1 MDEKFEVIIKKC
13 QKYLEN
19 VPTIIIGSG
28 FSVPYGLPSMWAL
41 GEEIKAKLNSKY
53 SSEEPWISFVDFLDN
68 TQNLELAMH
77 KAPLTPNMYSDII
90 RVTWELI
97 NSKDKE
103 VFNDL
108 MHQSEGTVL
117 SKIFYKLLQSHPR
130 KVKVITANYD
140 RLIEYS
146 VDKIPANIE
155 TGFCGECSKS
165 FTGLQ
170 KSNQLK
176 DNTVLLCKV
185 HGSLDWFR
193 SEKNVQLVSMP
204 NSFKIYDG
212 FTPAIVTPG
221 IQKYQETHNE
231 PYRSLIATAD
241 EFISSASS
249 FLCIGYGFNDEH
261 LQPKL
266 INHIQQRSKPAV
278 IVTKTLSDKAKE
290 ILGNAK
296 KYIVFEEGS
305 SGKTKITVD
314 GVVEVVDG
322 DYWQLDK
329 FIELWL

>member
-1 MDEKFEVIIKKC
+1 MDEKFEEIIKKC

-19 VPTIIIGSG
+19 IPTIVIGSG
-28 FSVPYGLPSMWAL
+28 FSVPFGLPSMWEL
-41 GEEIKAKLNSKY
+41 GEEIKTKLNSKY
-53 SSEEPWISFVDFLDN
+53 SSEEEWKNFVDFLDS
-68 TQNLELAMH
+68 TKNLELAMH
-77 KAPLTPNMYSDII
+77 KASLTSNMYSDII

-103 VFNDL
+103 VFSDL
-108 MHQSEGTVL
+108 IHHTEDTVL
-117 SKIFYKLLQSHPR
+117 SKILYKLLQSHPR
-130 KVKVITANYD
+130 KVNVITANYD
-140 RLIEYS
+140 RLVEYS
-146 VDKIPANIE
+146 IDKIKANIE
-155 TGFCGECSKS
+155 TGFRGECTKH
-165 FTGLQ
+165 FTGLK
-170 KSNQLK
+170 KSNEVK
-176 DNTVLLCKV
+176 ENTVLLCKV

-193 SEKNVQLVSMP
+193 REKNLQLVSMP
-204 NSFKIYDG
+204 NSFKIYNG

-241 EFISSASS
+241 EFISNASA

-266 INHIQQRSKPAV
+266 IDRIQQRNKPAV

-290 ILGNAK
+290 ILENAK
-296 KYIVFEEGS
+296 NYIIFEEELI
-305 SGKTKITVD
+305 GKTKITID
-314 GVVEVVDG
+314 GVVEVVEG

>member
-1 MDEKFEVIIKKC
+1 MDEKFEEIIKKC

-19 VPTIIIGSG
+19 IPTIIIGSG
-28 FSVPYGLPSMWAL
+28 FSVPFGLPSMWVL
-41 GEEIKAKLNSKY
+41 GEEIKTKLNLKY
-53 SSEEPWISFVDFLDN
+53 SSEEEWISFVNFLDS

-90 RVTWELI
+90 SVTWELI
-97 NSKDKE
+97 NFKDKE
-103 VFNDL
+103 VFSNL
-108 MHQSEGTVL
+108 MHKTEGTAL

-140 RLIEYS
+140 RLVEYS

-155 TGFCGECSKS
+155 TGFHGECTKK

-170 KSNQLK
+170 KSHELK
-176 DNTVLLCKV
+176 ENTVLLCKV

-193 SEKNVQLVSMP
+193 SEKNLQLVSMP
-204 NSFKIYDG
+204 NSFKMYDG
-212 FTPAIVTPG
+212 LTPAIVTPG

-266 INHIQQRSKPAV
+266 IDHIQQRSKPAV

-290 ILGNAK
+290 ILENAK
-296 KYIVFEEGS
+296 KYIVFEEDS
-305 SGKTKITVD
+305 SGMTRITVD

>member
-1 MDEKFEVIIKKC
+1 MDEKFEEIIKKC

-19 VPTIIIGSG
+19 IPTIIIGSG
-28 FSVPYGLPSMWAL
+28 FSVPFGLPSMWVL
-41 GEEIKAKLNSKY
+41 GEEIKAELNSKY
-53 SSEEPWISFVDFLDN
+53 SSEQAWISFVDFLDS

-77 KAPLTPNMYSDII
+77 KAALTPNMYSDII

-103 VFNDL
+103 VFSNL
-108 MHQSEGTVL
+108 MHQTEGTVL
-117 SKIFYKLLQSHPR
+117 SKILYKLLQSHPR
-130 KVKVITANYD
+130 KVNVITANYD
-140 RLIEYS
+140 RLVEYS
-146 VDKIPANIE
+146 IDKIAANIE
-155 TGFCGECSKS
+155 TGFCGECTKS
-165 FTGLQ
+165 FKGLK
-170 KSNQLK
+170 KSNEVK
-176 DNTVLLCKV
+176 ENTILLCKV

-193 SEKNVQLVSMP
+193 SEKNLQLVSMP
-204 NSFKIYDG
+204 NSFKIYNG

-241 EFISSASS
+241 EFISNASA

-266 INHIQQRSKPAV
+266 IDSIQQRNKPAV

-290 ILGNAK
+290 ILENAK
-296 KYIVFEEGS
+296 NYIIFEEELI
-305 SGKTKITVD
+305 GKTKITID
-314 GVVEVVDG
+314 GVAEVVDG

>member
-1 MDEKFEVIIKKC
+1 MDEKFEEIIKKC

-19 VPTIIIGSG
+19 IPTIIIGSG
-28 FSVPYGLPSMWAL
+28 FSVPFGLPSMWEL
-41 GEEIKAKLNSKY
+41 GEEIKTKLNSKY
-53 SSEEPWISFVDFLDN
+53 SSEEEWKNFVDFLDS
-68 TQNLELAMH
+68 TKNLELAMH
-77 KAPLTPNMYSDII
+77 KASLTSNMYSDII

-103 VFNDL
+103 VFSDL
-108 MHQSEGTVL
+108 MHHTEDTVL
-117 SKIFYKLLQSHPR
+117 SKILYKLLQSHPR
-130 KVKVITANYD
+130 KVNVITANYD
-140 RLIEYS
+140 RLVEYS
-146 VDKIPANIE
+146 IDKIKANIE
-155 TGFCGECSKS
+155 TGFRGECTKH
-165 FTGLQ
+165 FTGLK
-170 KSNQLK
+170 KSNEVK
-176 DNTVLLCKV
+176 ENTVLLCKV

-193 SEKNVQLVSMP
+193 REKNLQLVSMP
-204 NSFKIYDG
+204 NSFKIYNG

-241 EFISSASS
+241 EFISNASA

-266 INHIQQRSKPAV
+266 IDRIQQRNKPAV

-290 ILGNAK
+290 ILENAK
-296 KYIVFEEGS
+296 NYIIFEEELI
-305 SGKTKITVD
+305 GKTKITID
-314 GVVEVVDG
+314 GVVEVVEG

>member
-1 MDEKFEVIIKKC
+1 MNEKFEEIIKKC

-19 VPTIIIGSG
+19 IPTIIIGSG
-28 FSVPYGLPSMWAL
+28 FSVPFGLPSMWEL
-41 GEEIKAKLNSKY
+41 GEEIKTKLNSKY
-53 SSEEPWISFVDFLDN
+53 SSEEEWKNFVDFLDS
-68 TQNLELAMH
+68 TKNLELAMH
-77 KAPLTPNMYSDII
+77 KASLTSNMYSDII

-103 VFNDL
+103 VFSDL
-108 MHQSEGTVL
+108 MHHTEDTVL
-117 SKIFYKLLQSHPR
+117 SKILYKLLQSHPR
-130 KVKVITANYD
+130 KVNVITANYD
-140 RLIEYS
+140 RLVEYS
-146 VDKIPANIE
+146 IDKIKANIE
-155 TGFCGECSKS
+155 TGFRGECTKH
-165 FTGLQ
+165 FTGLK
-170 KSNQLK
+170 KSNEVK
-176 DNTVLLCKV
+176 ENTVLLCKV

-193 SEKNVQLVSMP
+193 REKNLQLVSMP
-204 NSFKIYDG
+204 NSFKIYNG

-241 EFISSASS
+241 EFISNASA

-266 INHIQQRSKPAV
+266 IDRIQQRNKPAV

-290 ILGNAK
+290 ILENAK
-296 KYIVFEEGS
+296 NYIIFEEELI
-305 SGKTKITVD
+305 GKTKITID
-314 GVVEVVDG
+314 GVVEVVEG